1 MEAVVLPSIEVT
13 SLLNDWY
20 LYIKFQSLDEA
31 NRIKKA
37 LDDKKQ
43 VLERDQAHMIYYMLL
58 DFRYKLMLRQFDQAA
73 TDLTKIEAKKDQ
85 MDGLL
90 AYYYLFFKGNYEY
103 DLEHYDKA
111 IECYQL
117 AEDAL
122 KNVPDEIEKAEF
134 HFRVGAAYYQI
145 DYLTLALPHAEKA
158 LNIYKLQ
165 KNYIKKTADGHILLG
180 AIYTDIGNYT
190 EALTHYKES
199 KKYYNLLNDPKNES
213 ITLQNLGWLYS
224 KMGNSHKAIQYF
236 ESSLDK
242 TDHLDYQLKTL
253 YLLTKECFKNGFMDK
268 GVKWLNKGVLLA
280 SENMEKV
287 FEYRFKVLKALYFNQ
302 SDTESVLLQAINYFK
317 RLNLWEYVEAYSLD
331 LAEYYQKKQRYKE
344 ASEWLLNFAR
354 SQKKFSNKI

>member
-90 AYYYLFFKGNYEY
+90 TYYYLFFKGNYEY

-122 KNVPDEIEKAEF
+122 QNVPDEIEKAEF

-145 DYLTLALPHAEKA
+145 DHLTLALPHTNKA
-158 LNIYKLQ
+158 LNIFERNQ
-165 KNYIKKTADGHILLG
+165 NYTNKVTDCLILLG
-180 AIYTDIGNYT
+180 SIYMDLKNF
-190 EALTHYKES
+190 S
-199 KKYYNLLNDPKNES
+199 KSLQYYERSLQYYEYVNNLEFTAG
-213 ITLQNLGWLYS
+213 TLRNLGILYS
-224 KMGNSHKAIQYF
+224 KKGNSEKAIFYL
-236 ESSLDK
+236 EKSYRKSNR
-242 TDHLDYQLKTL
+242 LDYQLKSL
-253 YLLTKECFKNGFMDK
+253 YLLTKECYKAGDLPS
-268 GVKWLNKGVLLA
+268 GCKWLHEGLNLA

-287 FEYRFKVLKALYFNQ
+287 FVYRFMILEALNINQ
-302 SDTESVLLQAINYFK
+302 TNIEFIVPEAINYFK
-317 RLNLWEYVEAYSLD
+317 KLGLWEYVEGYSLD
-331 LAEYYQKKQRYKE
+331 LAEYFRDNGKYQE
-344 ASEWLLNFAR
+344 ASKWLLNVAR
-354 SQKKFSNKI
+354 SRKMYTST